1 MIISLGIGAL
11 IGVSTLIGGFV
22 LTRREPELED
32 FTRIVSLLMTTLAID
47 GYSVTGLCC
56 AVLYE
61 KRKFIP
67 LALSGM
73 IISLV
78 GFLYTVVTIWRGG
91 RFIFFDIDFTLKVS
105 IILAAVAA
113 SIAQSCLLLL
123 IKPVNSL
130 VKWILS
136 ATLIIIS
143 IVALMFII
151 VVFWKDNFYLL
162 FLGIFAILDV
172 FGTVVTP
179 ILNKIYSMQ
188 Q

>member
-1 MIISLGIGAL
+1 
-11 IGVSTLIGGFV
+11 
-22 LTRREPELED
+22 
-32 FTRIVSLLMTTLAID
+32 LAWGEI
-47 GYSVTGLCC
+47 Y
-56 AVLYE
+56 
-61 KRKFIP
+61 
-67 LALSGM
+67 
-73 IISLV
+73 
-78 GFLYTVVTIWRGG
+78 
-91 RFIFFDIDFTLKVS
+91 FFDIDFTLKVS

-151 VVFWKDNFYLL
+151 VVFWEDNFYLL
-162 FLGIFAILDV
+162 FLSIFAILDV
-172 FGTVVTP
+172 FGTIVTP